1 MKTSSVVQRYQK
13 LYESGILGLVD
24 FINSALDDIRSQVL
38 TVDEYEQILSYLLS
52 GEKILE
58 HPMQIDR
65 GVATIQGGA
74 M

>member
-1 MKTSSVVQRYQK
+1 MIQQYQR
-13 LYESGILGLVD
+13 LHESRALGLAD
-24 FINSALDDIRSQVL
+24 LINSALDDVQSQII
-38 TVDEYEQILSYLLS
+38 TAQEYEQILSYLLS